1 MKLMKSLLVAS
12 LAMFIGANTAYAET
26 AKSQKNTKNV
36 KTHTAKSSQ
45 AKQQPTKKQVYKKKS
60 SAKQAAMSNE
70 QALDAFNKS
79 IGIKLVARDLLTDKQ
94 NNQVVSLTYE
104 IENRGN
110 QPIKSV
116 SWVNIYAVN
125 KTVFHQQAIPLQ
137 FEKAFASK
145 AKMRLNL
152 ELAFST
158 LSKESQA
165 IFSDPNQRVSS
176 VTIARQIVFANGKK
190 IEVKN

>member
-1 MKLMKSLLVAS
+1 MKSLLVAS

-45 AKQQPTKKQVYKKKS
+45 AKQQPAKKQVHKKKS

-116 SWVNIYAVN
+116 SWINIYAVN
-125 KTVFHQQAIPLQ
+125 KAVFHQQSIPLQ
-137 FEKAFASK
+137 FQTPFAGK
-145 AKMRLNL
+145 AKIRLNL

-158 LSKESQA
+158 LSKEAQA